1 MASILNPP
9 LSPKGIFNMPLQKE
23 RIGSAF
29 YSMGI
34 RKDLKSRITFFEV
47 A

>member
-9 LSPKGIFNMPLQKE
+9 LSPKGIFNMPLQKGG
-23 RIGSAF
+23 IGLAL

-34 RKDLKSRITFFEV
+34 KEDFKS
-47 A
+47 